1 MSNAIV
7 LSSEFVGIILIWF
20 FSCSYF
26 FQMMQ
31 SVLFGV
37 AREDIL
43 YKDLGFIEIVIL
55 VIVVTLLIIPVN
67 VVLYWLSFTVNSFL
81 IFSGISL

>member
-1 MSNAIV
+1 
-7 LSSEFVGIILIWF
+7 
-20 FSCSYF
+20 
-26 FQMMQ
+26 MMQ